1 MIFDG
6 AEVYEIA
13 GTFIFNKLKNVFQNI
28 TFGLYR
34 EDELAVIKDLFGPE
48 IERLKKNVVKTSR
61 DCGINITI
69 EFHLHTV
76 SSLDVIAALHICPR
90 ESETIQQF
98 T

>member
-13 GTFIFNKLKNVFQNI
+13 GTFIFSKLKNVFQNI
-28 TFGLYR
+28 TSGLYR
-34 EDELAVIKDLFGPE
+34 EDESAVIKDLLGPE
-48 IERLKKNVVKTSR
+48 IERLRKNVVKTSR
-61 DCGINITI
+61 DCGINIAI
-69 EFHLHTV
+69 EANLHTV
-76 SSLDVIAALHICPR
+76 SCLDVIAALHICPR

>member
-13 GTFIFNKLKNVFQNI
+13 GTSIFNKLKNVFQNI

-34 EDELAVIKDLFGPE
+34 KDELAVIKDLFDPE
-48 IERLKKNVVKTSR
+48 IERLRKNFVKTSR

-69 EFHLHTV
+69 EANLHTV
-76 SSLDVIAALHICPR
+76 SCLDVIAALHICPG